1 MPRVSREVANARRE
15 EIVNACASLYE
26 TMSFKDITMQEIAEA
41 TSFKRPAIYNYFH
54 TKEEIFLAL
63 FQREYELWTEELN
76 AITGNH
82 ESLTEDELAQELAR
96 SLEKRERLLRL
107 LSMNLYDMEENS
119 RLDRLTEFKTA
130 YGSSMKAVERCL
142 EKFCPSMT
150 ARDRQDFIY
159 AFFPFVY
166 GIYPYTF
173 ATEKQLKAKMAA
185 GIEHVQRSVYEMAY
199 TCVKKL
205 LKTANEQ

>member
-1 MPRVSREVANARRE
+1 MPRVSQEVSNAKRE

-26 TMSFKDITMQEIAEA
+26 EMSFKDITMQEIAEA

-76 AITGNH
+76 AIADKN
-82 ESLTEDELAQELAR
+82 ESLTADELAQELAH
-96 SLEKRERLLRL
+96 SLEKRERLLKL

-119 RLDRLTEFKTA
+119 RLNNLTEFKTA
-130 YGSSMKAVERCL
+130 YGGSIKAVGRCL

-150 ARDRQDFIY
+150 AKDRQDFIY
-159 AFFPFVY
+159 TFFPFVY

-173 ATEKQLKAKMAA
+173 ATEKQLKAMTAA
-185 GIEHVQRSVYEMAY
+185 GIEHVRMSVYEMAY
-199 TCVKKL
+199 TCAKKL
-205 LKTANEQ
+205 LKK